1 MLFHK
6 KFENYNDYIMNWW
19 KPKAI
24 RRYKKLLSE
33 NRIKPEK
40 LFYSD
45 ILNTTWEDTKE
56 RYLSEVG
63 R

>member
-1 MLFHK
+1 
-6 KFENYNDYIMNWW
+6 MNWW

-24 RRYKKLLSE
+24 RRYKMLLSE
-33 NRIKPEK
+33 DRIKPEK

>member
-1 MLFHK
+1 MK
-6 KFENYNDYIMNWW
+6 KKYIDDSEYIMNWW